1 MRSSDEARGLLNIG
15 LARDSSLDEGRR
27 HHGTAHPSGI
37 HCVDD
42 RWAGGDHLLVG
53 IIWMVVRHSFKDN
66 DYSSKNRLGGS
77 PRRNH
82 VTGRPHTD
90 PHPSS

>member
-1 MRSSDEARGLLNIG
+1 MTHLSMKGDATMVQLILLVLIVWM
-15 LARDSSLDEGRR
+15 
-27 HHGTAHPSGI
+27 I
-37 HCVDD
+37 
-42 RWAGGDHLLVG
+42 AGLVG

>member
-1 MRSSDEARGLLNIG
+1 MVPLILLVLIG
-15 LARDSSLDEGRR
+15 LM
-27 HHGTAHPSGI
+27 I
-37 HCVDD
+37 
-42 RWAGGDHLLVG
+42 AGLVG
-53 IIWMVVRHSFKDN
+53 NIWMVVRHSVKDN

-82 VTGRPHTD
+82 VTGRAHTD